1 MIFIKYG
8 MFTTPPLTPA
18 LSPRWV
24 EREKSK
30 SPTLIYLWV
39 KVRLA
44 GEGVLQELEHY
55 RRSFFIP
62 SPQWGRGL
70 G

>member
-1 MIFIKYG
+1 
-8 MFTTPPLTPA
+8 
-18 LSPRWV
+18 V
-24 EREKSK
+24 EREKNRNP
-30 SPTLIYLWV
+30 PTLIYLWV

-62 SPQWGRGL
+62 SPPMGERVRVRGK
-70 G
+70 